1 MIIIKYDPR
10 NVDRIVKKIVEIL
23 KKGGVAII
31 PTDTCYGIIA
41 DATNEEAV
49 KRVFDIKKR
58 PYDNPVSIFLSSKKD
73 VYKYAEVNELGEK
86 FLNLLPARLTLI
98 FKAKAKLPEPM
109 IVKNGKI
116 GIRVIKHVLPTLITK
131 VLRKPITATSANIH
145 GQPPCYASS
154 ELMNL
159 NVDLIV
165 DAGELPRIPVS
176 TVIDVTT
183 VPPTILREG
192 AISAEEIEKRLQ
204 IKLRKVH
211 KSM

>member
-1 MIIIKYDPR
+1 MIIKYDSC
-10 NVDRIVKKIVEIL
+10 NVDRIAKKVVKIL

-31 PTDTCYGIIA
+31 PTDTCYGLVA
-41 DATNEEAV
+41 DATNDEVV
-49 KRVFDIKKR
+49 KRIFDIKRR
-58 PYDNPVSIFLSSKKD
+58 PYDKPIAVFLPSKKD
-73 VYKYAEVNELGEK
+73 IYKYAEIDELGEK

-109 IVKNGKI
+109 IIKNGKI
-116 GIRVIKHVLPTLITK
+116 GIRVVKHVLPTLITK
-131 VLRKPITATSANIH
+131 VLGKPITATSANIH

-154 ELMNL
+154 ELMNI

-165 DAGELPRIPVS
+165 DAGELPRVPVS

-183 VPPTILREG
+183 IPPTILREG

-204 IKLRKVH
+204 IKLRKMH